1 MPYMLYQERGGQLLT
16 YNVMSGQGVMGP
28 LALDIDTWGQL
39 VVCCATLKGQSDAKV
54 HILKL

>member
-1 MPYMLYQERGGQLLT
+1 
-16 YNVMSGQGVMGP
+16 MSGQGVMGP